1 MSWITEPET
10 MHASM
15 DAVERLVDIAED
27 EAHFLSM
34 LGVAIDTFGARH
46 GSSIPEMIEN
56 LKEVSERVNA
66 ELGPIEVT
74 EEKKRYLVVAEKD
87 MNGSERQ
94 DNYCETLEDA
104 RACADIMQDYY
115 PHIEICEGYPGHW
128 MTVEVR

>member
-1 MSWITEPET
+1 MSWMNDPKKMNET
-10 MHASM
+10 M
-15 DAVERLVDIAED
+15 DAVNRLVDIAED
-27 EAHFLSM
+27 ETHFLSM

-74 EEKKRYLVVAEKD
+74 EEKKRYLVVAEMG
-87 MNGSERQ
+87 MNGSGQ
-94 DNYCETLEDA
+94 NNYCETLEDA

-115 PHIEICEGYPGHW
+115 PHVEICEGYPGHW